1 MNQKKILVKV
11 IDVVYVLGVLIV
23 IYQLGLALFMG
34 KVVPYPD
41 MMLPYTYFDIATG
54 NLAFGA
60 IPMTLVSIVFW
71 RVNLLRQSKN
81 KVRNL
86 ILVFLPAAICLLCMA
101 FYGVLIVY
109 MMISGY
115 GLLFRQGMAVI

>member
-1 MNQKKILVKV
+1 MDKKKFLVRV
-11 IDVVYVLGVLIV
+11 IDVIYILGVLIV
-23 IYQLGLALFMG
+23 IYHLGLAIFVG
-34 KVVPYPD
+34 NEVPYPD
-41 MMLPYTYFDIATG
+41 AMLPYTYFEIATG

-60 IPMTLVSIVFW
+60 IPMTLASIGFW

-86 ILVFLPAAICLLCMA
+86 ILVFLPATICLLCMA
-101 FYGVLIVY
+101 FYVALIVY

-115 GLLFRQGMAVI
+115 GLLFRQRIAMR